1 MTKNIFLFIYC
12 FLFYSLKLLAQ
23 TDAFS
28 GTWQMEYSTSATVS
42 PIKLELQIGT
52 SQRNILYPAHI
63 KLECDSFFAEY
74 DLLLAKKNSRELGI
88 SKNKFPRFQKPFG
101 LKEGS
106 LFLTGSFD
114 LSKDLKGVPVLD
126 FLRIDSKQPAGI
138 PTIEVMN
145 DSARLTA
152 KLKNFLKEEDISL
165 KKITSIPWH
174 SENSDCILEPSLSP
188 AYFGLRDTIYLPTRD
203 GVINFSGVK
212 KRKND
217 RVSVTL
223 NGQVVLDKIDI
234 EKKNQE
240 SDILL
245 SPGLNILTFFADNFG
260 NDLPNTSWMNLEFGN
275 KKFALDFANRKDS
288 AATFIVVKL
297 VCDPDKSKERYFAE
311 NTKPGEEKLL
321 KKDEK
326 LVGSIISGTKTLTL
340 AIWDEVIDDGDSIS
354 IKINNEWLVR
364 GCPVKKT
371 PRFITITLKPG
382 TNTIVF
388 LADNLGSIPPN
399 TSVLEIIDGKRRKS
413 YEMES
418 NPGEKNLIKIF
429 YETGPALK

>member
-1 MTKNIFLFIYC
+1 MIKNIFLFIYC
-12 FLFYSLKLLAQ
+12 FLFYSLKILAQ

-28 GTWQMEYSTSATVS
+28 GSWQMEYSTAAMAS
-42 PIKLELQIGT
+42 PIKLELQIGV

-106 LFLTGSFD
+106 FFLTGSFD
-114 LSKDLKGVPVLD
+114 LSKDLKSMPVLN
-126 FLRIDSKQPAGI
+126 FLRIDSKQPAAI

-152 KLKNFLKEEDISL
+152 KIKNFLKEEDISL

-174 SENSDCILEPSLSP
+174 SVNSDCILEPALSP
-188 AYFGLRDTIYLPTRD
+188 TYFGLRDTIYLPTRD
-203 GVINFSGVK
+203 GIINFSGVK

-223 NGQVVLDKIDI
+223 NGQVVLEKIDI
-234 EKKNQE
+234 EKKNQK

-260 NDLPNTSWMNLEFGN
+260 NDLPNISRMNLEFGN

-297 VCDPDKSKERYFAE
+297 VCDPDKSKERYFVE
-311 NTKPGEEKLL
+311 NTNPGEEKLL

-326 LVGSIISGTKTLTL
+326 LVGSIISGTKILTF
-340 AIWDEVIDDGDSIS
+340 AIWDEVIDDGDSVS

-371 PRFITITLKPG
+371 PRFIRVTLKPG
-382 TNTIVF
+382 PNTIVF

-429 YETGPALK
+429 YETEPGLK